1 MLFLPGPWLYAVRGF
16 STWAAVAFALAAAA
30 LWTTGLDGRKVT
42 VFTLLVTA
50 AFLVRPIL
58 LPTLVLLW
66 LAGINWVRPLK
77 RVVPGL
83 ISGLILVGISTA
95 VMVRL
100 EGGWRAFIQPFITH
114 ADFHAARL
122 HLNKPGLEHLG
133 LANGV
138 GGPAVAATLLA
149 AALAGLVVWRR
160 RAGRRA
166 AAAWVVIVGL
176 TMAQLVYLQN
186 RSYARY
192 SVGVQVALA
201 PLIAGAASVAPAPV
215 AAAGL
220 LGLAGAAAWRSLP
233 LLEEQHRGRF
243 GAWEATVEA
252 ARIAGERGWAVVVE
266 PEVHVFASYWWHVLE
281 AEGRQPPP
289 MALSPRAPEAWL
301 GVDRPWLV
309 ATVHPHLYPPSLTGD
324 SSVFGRVSDRL
335 EPLTQNRFLSAELI
349 ANPPLPVGRWWT
361 LERLP
366 DGRTFMWAGP
376 TAELW
381 LPPVPRGT
389 LIGLALRPAPGPA
402 PLEVAIAPGGL
413 TVELEGRAE
422 TSRLWIRLDT
432 DSSSAPVIVK
442 LARATGYPPGHG
454 DDRPLA
460 VQLLD
465 VVVRPPGAA
474 FAGPAATVDDR
485 WRLRLEVDGS
495 FPPEDF
501 GELGPGVWLEPEARL
516 RLALDEPGRLIL
528 HLAAPRPT
536 PARPRLT
543 VEGRRGAGPIELIAG
558 INRITIDVGDG
569 DIADGAL
576 ELGMTS
582 EPFVPAEAG
591 DGNDSRRLG
600 VVLLGLDFQPA
611 APTGGWWSEKLKV
624 ES

>member
-1 MLFLPGPWLYAVRGF
+1 METPTDGAARSPFLLWGLGDRRLDLVLTIVTAGVLALSRFALLASGPWEWDETIFARGMLHFELAAHFPQPPGFPGLLALGHVLWPLAGSPYAALQWLSAAASVFALWPLAILGRRVAPPAVATAAALLVLFLPGPWLYAVRGF

-309 ATVHPHLYPPSLTGD
+309 ATVHPHLYLPSLTGD
-324 SSVFGRVSDRL
+324 SHGFRQGFGAL
-335 EPLTQNRFLSAELI
+335 APFTQNRFLSAEVI

-361 LERLP
+361 REALP

-389 LIGLALRPAPGPA
+389 LVGLALRPSPGPA

-422 TSRLWIRLDT
+422 ISRLWIRLDT

-442 LARATGYPPGHG
+442 LTRSTGYP
-454 DDRPLA
+454 
-460 VQLLD
+460 
-465 VVVRPPGAA
+465 
-474 FAGPAATVDDR
+474 AGT
-485 WRLRLEVDGS
+485 
-495 FPPEDF
+495 
-501 GELGPGVWLEPEARL
+501 
-516 RLALDEPGRLIL
+516 
-528 HLAAPRPT
+528 
-536 PARPRLT
+536 
-543 VEGRRGAGPIELIAG
+543 RR
-558 INRITIDVGDG
+558 
-569 DIADGAL
+569 
-576 ELGMTS
+576 
-582 EPFVPAEAG
+582 
-591 DGNDSRRLG
+591 
-600 VVLLGLDFQPA
+600 
-611 APTGGWWSEKLKV
+611 
-624 ES
+624 